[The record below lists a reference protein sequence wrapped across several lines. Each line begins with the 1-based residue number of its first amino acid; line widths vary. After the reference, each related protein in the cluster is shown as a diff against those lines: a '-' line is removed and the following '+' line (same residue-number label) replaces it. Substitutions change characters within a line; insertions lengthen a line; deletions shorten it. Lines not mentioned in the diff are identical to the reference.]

1 MKLPKPKIN
10 IIVFFVFLVLLP
22 LLTILLPKK
31 TFSENENRVLESF
44 PTPTI
49 ATIQDKSFM
58 DRFESFFSDHF
69 LFREGWI
76 QIKNGM
82 ELATNKKEINGVY
95 LTKDRLI
102 EHQTINDSDLATQN
116 IQAINTFVNKYGI
129 PASLMIVPT
138 AEAIYADSLPVNAP
152 HLDQKAII
160 DEIYAKAEKPINC
173 IDIFTPLLS
182 KKNQYIYYYTDH
194 HWTGWGAYNGYFSS
208 AVALGFSPI
217 GLEKFNVEHASHDF
231 LGTLYSKT
239 LYDGVDKDMIDL
251 FFSSEGPTEITVT
264 VKSGQKETT
273 YDSIFFRDYLDKK
286 DKYCVYMGQNEPC
299 VTVQTQQSNGKKLLL
314 IKDSYAHS
322 TIQFYMHHYS
332 EITMIDLRYFT
343 NLEQYISINDYDQI
357 LFLYNFASMTGDSNI
372 KKLSQF

>member
-1 MKLPKPKIN
+1 M
-10 IIVFFVFLVLLP
+10 
-22 LLTILLPKK
+22 
-31 TFSENENRVLESF
+31 LESF

-76 QIKNGM
+76 QVKNGM
-82 ELATNKKEINGVY
+82 ELAANKKEINGVY

-102 EHQTINDSDLATQN
+102 EHQTVNDPDLATQN

-129 PASLMIVPT
+129 PSSLMIVPT

-160 DEIYAKAEKPINC
+160 DEIYTKAEKPINC

-182 KKNQYIYYYTDH
+182 KKNQYIYYHTDH

-208 AVALGFSPI
+208 AAALGFSPI
-217 GLEKFNVEHASHDF
+217 ELEKFNVEHASHDF

-239 LYDGVDKDMIDL
+239 LYNGIDKDMIDL
-251 FFSSEGPTEITVT
+251 FFFSEEPTETTVT

-299 VTVQTQQSNGKKLLL
+299 VTVQTEQTNGKKLLL

-343 NLEQYISINDYDQI
+343 NLEQYIDINDYDQI
-357 LFLYNFASMTGDSNI
+357 LFLYNFASITGDSNI